1 MFKKPGLLRYLY
13 KGIASMISLPFQ
25 LRPDKSEN
33 GRRSGIDRAR
43 GAGDEQQFSIPETKL
58 GTCDKKGKIEFLTFS
73 KNVLHCLTMSMLT
86 IRLPDE
92 LKADLQKFS
101 QEQNKPVSDVVRE
114 SIRRYV
120 AIEKFRAIRRKVL
133 PFAEA
138 QGFLT
143 DEDVFKAI
151 S

>member
-1 MFKKPGLLRYLY
+1 M
-13 KGIASMISLPFQ
+13 
-25 LRPDKSEN
+25 N
-33 GRRSGIDRAR
+33 
-43 GAGDEQQFSIPETKL
+43 T
-58 GTCDKKGKIEFLTFS
+58 
-73 KNVLHCLTMSMLT
+73 LT
-86 IRLPDE
+86 IRLPDD
-92 LKADLQKFS
+92 LRADLKKIS
-101 QEQNKPVSDVVRE
+101 REQNKPVSDVVRE

-120 AIEKFRAIRRKVL
+120 AVESFRALRRKVL

>member
-1 MFKKPGLLRYLY
+1 MKFHTRDSVFRCNSPPLQ
-13 KGIASMISLPFQ
+13 PFIMYF
-25 LRPDKSEN
+25 
-33 GRRSGIDRAR
+33 SGID
-43 GAGDEQQFSIPETKL
+43 FNIS
-58 GTCDKKGKIEFLTFS
+58 CD
-73 KNVLHCLTMSMLT
+73 TMSYMNTIT

-92 LKADLQKFS
+92 LRSDLQRLS
-101 QEQNKPVSDVVRE
+101 QEQNKPVSDLVRE

-120 AIEKFRAIRRKVL
+120 AVEKFRALRKKVL

-143 DEDVFKAI
+143 DEDVFRAI

>member
-1 MFKKPGLLRYLY
+1 MLWK
-13 KGIASMISLPFQ
+13 
-25 LRPDKSEN
+25 
-33 GRRSGIDRAR
+33 
-43 GAGDEQQFSIPETKL
+43 
-58 GTCDKKGKIEFLTFS
+58 LTFIQS
-73 KNVLHCLTMSMLT
+73 CVTLYYMNTLT
-86 IRLPDE
+86 IRIPDE
-92 LKADLQKFS
+92 LKAELQKIS
-101 QEQNKPVSDVVRE
+101 RQQKKPVSDVVRE

-120 AIEKFRAIRRKVL
+120 AVERFRALRRTVL